1 MAESLDWAAEER
13 LGPVQGVRT
22 GAEGCGEGR
31 EDGDVRGAGD
41 MAGLERELDIKRW
54 AGWEE
59 SDPGRTSATVWRK
72 KKKKKKRG

>member
-54 AGWEE
+54 AG
-59 SDPGRTSATVWRK
+59 
-72 KKKKKKRG
+72 